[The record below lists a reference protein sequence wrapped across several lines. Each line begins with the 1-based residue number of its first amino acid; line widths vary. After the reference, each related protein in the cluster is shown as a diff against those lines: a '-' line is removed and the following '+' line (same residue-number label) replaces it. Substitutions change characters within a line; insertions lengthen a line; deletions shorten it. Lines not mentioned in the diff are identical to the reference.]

1 MLQITPQWVP
11 SEHGTWDARDDGD
24 DAEVGVGSVSNGR
37 GDRCGLRGARC
48 PAGWPSGSSC
58 SSSLTCSGSVR
69 FAYAMCRKS
78 AIVAIVGACISAGE
92 CSPIARTM
100 QIPPACRPKT
110 AAFSAGQV
118 GWQSCDAQFLTH
130 DFGTVDK
137 RAGQAWNCVC
147 GCNCPHG
154 LPRTAPTGAK
164 SLRSTPITPASRGAR
179 RRR

>member
-1 MLQITPQWVP
+1 M
-11 SEHGTWDARDDGD
+11 ERGTRGTMETRQKSA
-24 DAEVGVGSVSNGR
+24 SVAYR
-37 GDRCGLRGARC
+37 TAVVIDVVFAAPAVL
-48 PAGWPSGSSC
+48 PAGRRDQAAPRRLPARAASGS
-58 SSSLTCSGSVR
+58 
-69 FAYAMCRKS
+69 ADAMCRKS

-154 LPRTAPTGAK
+154 LPRAAPTGAK
-164 SLRSTPITPASRGAR
+164 PLRSTPITPASRGAR